1 MQEEQNKGVKMKYR
15 QAELKD
21 LADVAKLVTL
31 EFAGEIAI
39 EMPYLKEEGNPNK
52 FLTIWNQCIHANTHN
67 IFVCYDGDT
76 LTGAIGG
83 YVINQSYSDHPLYGI
98 EDFWYVKKEYRK
110 NNVGI
115 KLFNMLESWFKEVGA
130 DQMQMMHYPYAPK
143 LKDFYEGQGFKIL
156 ETTYI
161 KSLKTVEDASFE
173 DVLESVSDPV
183 NMDIEPSVNGQQEE
197 EYINGP

>member
-1 MQEEQNKGVKMKYR
+1 MNYR

-31 EFAGEIAI
+31 EFAGEIAQ
-39 EMPYLKEEGNPNK
+39 EMPYLKEQGNPNK
-52 FLTIWNQCIHANTHN
+52 FLVVWNQCINLDTHN
-67 IFVCYDGDT
+67 IFVCYEGDT
-76 LTGAIGG
+76 LLGAIGG
-83 YVINQSYSDHPLYGI
+83 YVINQTYSDHPLYGV
-98 EDFWYVKKEYRK
+98 EDFWFVKKQYRSK
-110 NNVGI
+110 HGI
-115 KLFNMLESWFKEVGA
+115 GGKLYKMLEAWFKQIGA
-130 DQMQMMHYPYAPK
+130 DKIQMMHYPYAPK